1 MKQSPYRREKKAL
14 NAEMNVVPYI
24 DVMLVLLVIFMV
36 TAPMLITGV
45 DVDLPKEQT
54 NTMSQSQLPVIVSLT
69 GSGEIFISYENN
81 IDLPISSPTPLLKL
95 LPLLPLRSRKSV
107 RSEISL
113 VLSSRKLSRSAPPKR
128 KTGNKALNMKK
139 SGTKRIPPR
148 RLFTA
153 GSRRQLNLLIRSS
166 RTLAS
171 RRSLMRRRLAILT
184 KP

>member
-69 GSGEIFISYENN
+69 DSGDIFISYENN
-81 IDLPISSPTPLLKL
+81 VDLPISEPELIDTLANLQNQSSNVGAQPVQVMINADQNNQYGAIMTLMATLQQAGIQKVGLLTGAPLPTP
-95 LPLLPLRSRKSV
+95 
-107 RSEISL
+107 SL
-113 VLSSRKLSRSAPPKR
+113 
-128 KTGNKALNMKK
+128 
-139 SGTKRIPPR
+139 
-148 RLFTA
+148 
-153 GSRRQLNLLIRSS
+153 
-166 RTLAS
+166 
-171 RRSLMRRRLAILT
+171 
-184 KP
+184 

>member
-1 MKQSPYRREKKAL
+1 MKQSPYRRERKAL

-81 IDLPISSPTPLLKL
+81 IDLPMSEPELIDTLSTLQNQTSDAGAQPLQVMINADQNNQYGAIMTLMATLQQAGIQKVGLLTGAPLPTP
-95 LPLLPLRSRKSV
+95 
-107 RSEISL
+107 SL
-113 VLSSRKLSRSAPPKR
+113 
-128 KTGNKALNMKK
+128 
-139 SGTKRIPPR
+139 
-148 RLFTA
+148 
-153 GSRRQLNLLIRSS
+153 
-166 RTLAS
+166 
-171 RRSLMRRRLAILT
+171 
-184 KP
+184 

>member
-69 GSGEIFISYENN
+69 DNGEIFISYEDNV
-81 IDLPISSPTPLLKL
+81 DLPVSEPELIDTLSNLQNKSSDVGAQPVQVMINADQNNQYGAIMTLMATLQQAGIQKVGLLTGAPLPTP
-95 LPLLPLRSRKSV
+95 
-107 RSEISL
+107 SL
-113 VLSSRKLSRSAPPKR
+113 
-128 KTGNKALNMKK
+128 
-139 SGTKRIPPR
+139 
-148 RLFTA
+148 
-153 GSRRQLNLLIRSS
+153 
-166 RTLAS
+166 
-171 RRSLMRRRLAILT
+171 
-184 KP
+184 

>member
-54 NTMSQSQLPVIVSLT
+54 NTISQSQLPVIVSLT

-81 IDLPISSPTPLLKL
+81 IDLPISEPELIDTLSNLQNQNSEVGAQPLQVMINADQNNQYGAIMTLMATLQQAGIQKVGL
-95 LPLLPLRSRKSV
+95 LTGAPLPAP
-107 RSEISL
+107 SL
-113 VLSSRKLSRSAPPKR
+113 
-128 KTGNKALNMKK
+128 
-139 SGTKRIPPR
+139 
-148 RLFTA
+148 
-153 GSRRQLNLLIRSS
+153 
-166 RTLAS
+166 
-171 RRSLMRRRLAILT
+171 
-184 KP
+184 

>member
-81 IDLPISSPTPLLKL
+81 IDLPISEPELIDTLTNLQNQNTDVGAQPLQVMINADKNNQYGAIMTLMATLQQAGIQKVGL
-95 LPLLPLRSRKSV
+95 LTGAPLPAP
-107 RSEISL
+107 SL
-113 VLSSRKLSRSAPPKR
+113 
-128 KTGNKALNMKK
+128 
-139 SGTKRIPPR
+139 
-148 RLFTA
+148 
-153 GSRRQLNLLIRSS
+153 
-166 RTLAS
+166 
-171 RRSLMRRRLAILT
+171 
-184 KP
+184 

>member
-69 GSGEIFISYENN
+69 GSGEIFISYESNV
-81 IDLPISSPTPLLKL
+81 DLPISEPELIDTLANLQSQSSNAGAQPVQVMINADQNNQYGAIMTLMATLQQAGIQKVGLLTGAPLPTP
-95 LPLLPLRSRKSV
+95 
-107 RSEISL
+107 
-113 VLSSRKLSRSAPPKR
+113 
-128 KTGNKALNMKK
+128 
-139 SGTKRIPPR
+139 
-148 RLFTA
+148 
-153 GSRRQLNLLIRSS
+153 
-166 RTLAS
+166 TL
-171 RRSLMRRRLAILT
+171 
-184 KP
+184 

>member
-69 GSGEIFISYENN
+69 DTGEIFISYENN
-81 IDLPISSPTPLLKL
+81 IDLPMSEPELINTLSNLQSQSNELGEQPVQVMINADQNNQYGVIMTLMATLQQAGIQKVGLLTGAPL
-95 LPLLPLRSRKSV
+95 P
-107 RSEISL
+107 
-113 VLSSRKLSRSAPPKR
+113 APAVP
-128 KTGNKALNMKK
+128 
-139 SGTKRIPPR
+139 
-148 RLFTA
+148 
-153 GSRRQLNLLIRSS
+153 
-166 RTLAS
+166 
-171 RRSLMRRRLAILT
+171 
-184 KP
+184 

>member
-69 GSGEIFISYENN
+69 SSGEIFISYENN
-81 IDLPISSPTPLLKL
+81 VDLPVSEPELIDTLSNMQSQSNNTGEPPVQVMINADQNNQYGDIMTLMATLQQAGIQKVGLLTGAPLPTP
-95 LPLLPLRSRKSV
+95 
-107 RSEISL
+107 
-113 VLSSRKLSRSAPPKR
+113 
-128 KTGNKALNMKK
+128 
-139 SGTKRIPPR
+139 
-148 RLFTA
+148 
-153 GSRRQLNLLIRSS
+153 
-166 RTLAS
+166 AS
-171 RRSLMRRRLAILT
+171 
-184 KP
+184 

>member
-69 GSGEIFISYENN
+69 GSGEIFISYESNV
-81 IDLPISSPTPLLKL
+81 DLPVSEPELINTLSNLQNQNSDTGASPVQVMINADQNNQYGAIMTLMATLQQAGIQKVGLLTGAPLPTP
-95 LPLLPLRSRKSV
+95 
-107 RSEISL
+107 SL
-113 VLSSRKLSRSAPPKR
+113 
-128 KTGNKALNMKK
+128 
-139 SGTKRIPPR
+139 
-148 RLFTA
+148 
-153 GSRRQLNLLIRSS
+153 
-166 RTLAS
+166 
-171 RRSLMRRRLAILT
+171 
-184 KP
+184 

>member
-69 GSGEIFISYENN
+69 DSGEIFISYENN
-81 IDLPISSPTPLLKL
+81 IDLPISEPELIDTLSNLQTQSSEVGAQPLQVMINADQNNQSGAIMTLMATLQQAGIQKVGL
-95 LPLLPLRSRKSV
+95 LTGAPLP
-107 RSEISL
+107 
-113 VLSSRKLSRSAPPKR
+113 AP
-128 KTGNKALNMKK
+128 AL
-139 SGTKRIPPR
+139 
-148 RLFTA
+148 
-153 GSRRQLNLLIRSS
+153 
-166 RTLAS
+166 
-171 RRSLMRRRLAILT
+171 
-184 KP
+184 

>member
-69 GSGEIFISYENN
+69 DSGEIFISYENN
-81 IDLPISSPTPLLKL
+81 IDLPISEPELIDITSLFSLNEEDAAQFLTGLQGFRQDLGNISGRH
-95 LPLLPLRSRKSV
+95 LRF
-107 RSEISL
+107 L
-113 VLSSRKLSRSAPPKR
+113 
-128 KTGNKALNMKK
+128 
-139 SGTKRIPPR
+139 
-148 RLFTA
+148 
-153 GSRRQLNLLIRSS
+153 
-166 RTLAS
+166 
-171 RRSLMRRRLAILT
+171 
-184 KP
+184 